1 MRKEKWADTR
11 GIKIIFGEYIQMYGN
26 KCKKHKRIGW
36 FLDKL
41 PKLKY
46 EAIENLNTPV
56 SRAHTRWWGGEWS
69 LKEPLKKLLE
79 PDGFVAWGFPG
90 GTVVKNL
97 PANTGAPRDMGL
109 IPGLGRSP
117 GEGNGK
123 PLQYS
128 CLENSM
134 DRGAW
139 QPAVR
144 EIAESDKTE
153 HTYTHKKCSF
163 FCHMEAFST
172 KFTKHLT

>member
-117 GEGNGK
+117 GEGNGT

-128 CLENSM
+128 HLGNSM

-139 QPAVR
+139 WPTVHRVTKALDMTKWLQT
-144 EIAESDKTE
+144 TE
-153 HTYTHKKCSF
+153 LARWELKV
-163 FCHMEAFST
+163 
-172 KFTKHLT
+172 